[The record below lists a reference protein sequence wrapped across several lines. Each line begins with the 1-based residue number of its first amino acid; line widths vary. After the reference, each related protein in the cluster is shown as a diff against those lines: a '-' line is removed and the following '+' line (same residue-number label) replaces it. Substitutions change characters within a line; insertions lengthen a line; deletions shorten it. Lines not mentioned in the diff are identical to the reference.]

1 MYVQLIKDVALLVAL
16 TSLHSMLARLRR
28 KGEIW
33 PRLASGLLFGGV
45 AVIGMALPFQYQP
58 GIIYD
63 GRSIILALAGL
74 FGGAI
79 TTAVSIVA
87 AGTYRALLG
96 GVGVWAGLASIVVP
110 ALVGLVFRRACEGK
124 PENLGILPLYGLGL
138 AAHLLMLACQLLL
151 PWPTGLAVIGRIW
164 VPVMLIFP
172 LATLLTG
179 LLLQA
184 EGRRAGAEAAR
195 WESEDRFK
203 HVFESA
209 NVGKSITLPT
219 GEINVNKAFCDLLG
233 YTEEE
238 LRNRKWQELTP
249 AEDVAGLQ
257 RLLDPLLR
265 GEKESARFDKR
276 YLHKNRDIIWCDVS
290 VAMRRDAQGRP
301 LHFITTVV
309 DITASKRA
317 EEESRSLAARNFALL
332 GAIPDIVM
340 EVDRDRKY
348 RWANPA
354 GLEFFGEQVIGREAA
369 DFFVGQQDTYS
380 RVERLFGGDEQT
392 IYLESWQRRRDGQKR
407 LLAWWCRAL
416 RDSSGKVT
424 GALSTA
430 RDITES
436 RKAEED
442 LAVSEA
448 NLFSLIAS
456 TDDIV
461 VSRDREGRVVAFNE
475 AFASIVWSMF
485 GAEARPGLQTTD
497 FLSEPEKSR
506 WDGLLAKVLS
516 GEDHHEEFSWQVE
529 GRTRHFEL
537 ALTPIRAGG
546 QIIGTAEYTR
556 DITERRR
563 TEEQLRQ
570 SQKMET
576 VGRLAGGVAHDFNN
590 MLQVISSYV
599 ELSLQKAEAGS
610 TLEKYLREVRRA
622 AQRSADLVGQLLAF
636 ARRQT
641 VSPRVVDL
649 NEVVSATRKM
659 IQRLIGEDI
668 DLAWVS
674 GRELWKVKI
683 DPTQVDQL
691 LANLAVNARDAIGG
705 VGRLTVET
713 GNFISDQE
721 YCAAHPGF
729 APGQYVRLA
738 VSDDGRGMDKETMG
752 HLFEPFFTTKG
763 QGKGTGLG
771 LATVYGI
778 VKQNRGFIDVYSQPG
793 QGSTF
798 TVYLPRA
805 SEPEVVA
812 EEEAETAALRGGTE
826 TVLVMEDEAEIR
838 KLAGESLESLG
849 YRVLTA
855 SSPQE
860 AIRNVAEHDGPL
872 HLVITDVVM
881 PQMNGRQLF
890 ERLAPMRPG
899 LRCLYISGYT
909 ADVIADRGVLKE
921 GTRFL
926 GKPFTLDALARKVRE
941 VLDQAQGDPPLN
953 P

>member
-1 MYVQLIKDVALLVAL
+1 
-16 TSLHSMLARLRR
+16 
-28 KGEIW
+28 
-33 PRLASGLLFGGV
+33 
-45 AVIGMALPFQYQP
+45 
-58 GIIYD
+58 
-63 GRSIILALAGL
+63 
-74 FGGAI
+74 
-79 TTAVSIVA
+79 
-87 AGTYRALLG
+87 
-96 GVGVWAGLASIVVP
+96 
-110 ALVGLVFRRACEGK
+110 
-124 PENLGILPLYGLGL
+124 
-138 AAHLLMLACQLLL
+138 
-151 PWPTGLAVIGRIW
+151 
-164 VPVMLIFP
+164 
-172 LATLLTG
+172 
-179 LLLQA
+179 
-184 EGRRAGAEAAR
+184 
-195 WESEDRFK
+195 
-203 HVFESA
+203 
-209 NVGKSITLPT
+209 
-219 GEINVNKAFCDLLG
+219 
-233 YTEEE
+233 
-238 LRNRKWQELTP
+238 
-249 AEDVAGLQ
+249 
-257 RLLDPLLR
+257 
-265 GEKESARFDKR
+265 
-276 YLHKNRDIIWCDVS
+276 
-290 VAMRRDAQGRP
+290 
-301 LHFITTVV
+301 
-309 DITASKRA
+309 
-317 EEESRSLAARNFALL
+317 
-332 GAIPDIVM
+332 
-340 EVDRDRKY
+340 
-348 RWANPA
+348 
-354 GLEFFGEQVIGREAA
+354 
-369 DFFVGQQDTYS
+369 
-380 RVERLFGGDEQT
+380 
-392 IYLESWQRRRDGQKR
+392 
-407 LLAWWCRAL
+407 
-416 RDSSGKVT
+416 
-424 GALSTA
+424 
-430 RDITES
+430 
-436 RKAEED
+436 
-442 LAVSEA
+442 
-448 NLFSLIAS
+448 
-456 TDDIV
+456 
-461 VSRDREGRVVAFNE
+461 
-475 AFASIVWSMF
+475 
-485 GAEARPGLQTTD
+485 
-497 FLSEPEKSR
+497 
-506 WDGLLAKVLS
+506 
-516 GEDHHEEFSWQVE
+516 
-529 GRTRHFEL
+529 
-537 ALTPIRAGG
+537 
-546 QIIGTAEYTR
+546 
-556 DITERRR
+556 
-563 TEEQLRQ
+563 
-570 SQKMET
+570 MET

>member
-1 MYVQLIKDVALLVAL
+1 MYAQLIKDVALLVAL

-58 GIIYD
+58 GTIYD

-96 GVGVWAGLASIVVP
+96 GAGVWAGLASIIGP
-110 ALVGLVFRRACEGK
+110 AAVGLVFRRACEGR
-124 PENLGILPLYGLGL
+124 PEKLGILPLYGLGL

-184 EGRRAGAEAAR
+184 EGRRAAAEAAR
-195 WESEDRFK
+195 RESEDRFK

-209 NVGKSITLPT
+209 NVGESITLPT

-233 YTEEE
+233 YTRQE

-249 AEDVAGLQ
+249 AEDVAGVQ

-276 YLHKNRDIIWCDVS
+276 YLHKNGEVVWADIS
-290 VAMRRDAQGRP
+290 VAMRRDDKGRP

-309 DITASKRA
+309 DITARKRA
-317 EEESRSLAARNFALL
+317 EEESRSLAARNLALL
-332 GAIPDIVM
+332 GAIPDILM
-340 EVDRDRKY
+340 EVDRDSKY

-354 GLEFFGEQVIGREAA
+354 GLDFFGEQVIGQEAA
-369 DFFVGQQDTYS
+369 SFFVGQQDTYS
-380 RVERLFGGDEQT
+380 LVERLFGGDEQT

-407 LLAWWCRAL
+407 LLAWWCRSL
-416 RDSSGKVT
+416 RDFSGEVT

-436 RKAEED
+436 RKAEEN

-448 NLFSLIAS
+448 NLLSLIAS

-485 GAEARPGLQTTD
+485 GAEARPGLQTSD
-497 FLSEPEKSR
+497 LLSEAEKSH
-506 WDGLLAKVLS
+506 WEGLLAKVLS
-516 GEDHHEEFSWQVE
+516 GEDHHGEFSWQVD

-546 QIIGTAEYTR
+546 QIIGAAEYTR

-599 ELSLQKAEAGS
+599 ELSLQKVEAGS
-610 TLEKYLREVRRA
+610 ALENYLREVRRA

-636 ARRQT
+636 ARWQT

-649 NEVVSATRKM
+649 NQVVSATREM

-668 DLAWVS
+668 DLAWVP

-683 DPTQVDQL
+683 DPTQVDQV

-705 VGRLTVET
+705 VGRLTLET
-713 GNFISDQE
+713 SNFICDQE

-729 APGQYVRLA
+729 VPGHYVRLV

-778 VKQNRGFIDVYSQPG
+778 VKQNRGFIDVRSQPG

-798 TVYLPRA
+798 TVYLPRTHGQEA
-805 SEPEVVA
+805 EAAAQTA
-812 EEEAETAALRGGTE
+812 EETSPSRGTE
-826 TVLVMEDEAEIR
+826 TVLVVEDEEAIR
-838 KLAGESLESLG
+838 ELARENLESLG
-849 YRVLTA
+849 YGVLTA
-855 SSPQE
+855 GSPEE
-860 AIRNVAEHDGPL
+860 AMRKLQAYTPC
-872 HLVITDVVM
+872 
-881 PQMNGRQLF
+881 
-890 ERLAPMRPG
+890 APG
-899 LRCLYISGYT
+899 
-909 ADVIADRGVLKE
+909 
-921 GTRFL
+921 
-926 GKPFTLDALARKVRE
+926 
-941 VLDQAQGDPPLN
+941 
-953 P
+953 